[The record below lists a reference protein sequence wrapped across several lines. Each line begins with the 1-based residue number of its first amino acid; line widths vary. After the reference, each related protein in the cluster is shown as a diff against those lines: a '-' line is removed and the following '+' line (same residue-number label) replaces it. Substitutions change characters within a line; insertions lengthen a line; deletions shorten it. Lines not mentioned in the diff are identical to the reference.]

1 MDKYEN
7 GKIYK
12 IVDNTNN
19 NIYIGHTTEKYLS
32 KRLQHHL
39 YQYKYWKEGKKKYT
53 SSFKIFENNDY
64 RIELLENCNCKDVYE
79 LKNRERYYI
88 ENNDCINHNVP
99 NRTHKEYQQQ
109 VYKKQKSINDKAYR
123 ERQGEILLEK
133 KRQFDNEKITCEC
146 GCEVNRG
153 NLLRHKKSKKH
164 IDLMNQ
170 KN

>member
-39 YQYKYWKEGKKKYT
+39 YQYKYWKEGKKTYT

-88 ENNDCINHNVP
+88 ENNDCVNLSVP
-99 NRTHKEYQQQ
+99 NRTKLEWKNHMHLTLK
-109 VYKKQKSINDKAYR
+109 
-123 ERQGEILLEK
+123 EILIKMIIDQLISSIRNPLDRITALSMA
-133 KRQFDNEKITCEC
+133 KRLWRT
-146 GCEVNRG
+146 
-153 NLLRHKKSKKH
+153 
-164 IDLMNQ
+164 
-170 KN
+170 

>member
-39 YQYKYWKEGKKKYT
+39 YQYKYWKEGKKTYT

-88 ENNDCINHNVP
+88 ENNDCVNLSVP
-99 NRTHKEYQQQ
+99 NRTKLEWKNQ
-109 VYKKQKSINDKAYR
+109 VYKEQQSINEKAYK
-123 ERQGEILLEK
+123 LK
-133 KRQFDNEKITCEC
+133 KVICEC
-146 GCEVNRG
+146 GCVVNQG
-153 NLLRHKKSKKH
+153 GLLSHKKTKKH
-164 IDLMNQ
+164 INLISNKQ
-170 KN
+170 I